1 MTAQPKPPRK
11 KAPVYVFIDTNIFL
25 DFYRIRSS
33 DVSIKYLDM
42 IKEHMG
48 IIITTGQVEMEF
60 KKNRQNVLSESLSG
74 LSKLKMENFSFPVI
88 ISDMDA
94 VEKVKQSRKDI
105 EDNRETIKTRIEN
118 ILSDPIS
125 NDIVYSSLQLLFT
138 NSSSI
143 NLNRENEVRYPIRK
157 LAKKRFLLG
166 FPPRKKDD
174 NSIGD
179 AINWEWIVK
188 CAESSGKDI
197 ILVSRDSDFGC
208 SYNGKYHLNDWLK
221 QEFEERVGSDRK
233 IVLIA
238 SLGKAF
244 QLVNLPV
251 TEEMIQEE
259 DLINKSRMNFDFQDI
274 IDNLNNKLNLEQI
287 KNLSEFYNIKFTDYI
302 NKIDDFNKLLGS
314 KD

>member
-1 MTAQPKPPRK
+1 MK
-11 KAPVYVFIDTNIFL
+11 KETDRMDALIFIDTNIFL
-25 DFYRIRSS
+25 DFYRIRNS

-42 IKEHMG
+42 IKENMG

-74 LSKLKMENFSFPVI
+74 LSKIKMENFSFPAI

-94 VEKVKQSRKDI
+94 VENVKQSRKDI
-105 EDNRETIKTRIEN
+105 EDNREAIKAKIEEF
-118 ILSDPIS
+118 LLDPIN
-125 NDIVYSSLQLLFT
+125 NDIVYSSLELLFS

-143 NLNRENEVRYPIRK
+143 NLNRDNEVRYKIRK

-188 CAESSGKDI
+188 CAVSSGKDI

-221 QEFEERVGSDRK
+221 QEFQERVGSERS
-233 IVLIA
+233 IILIA
-238 SLGKAF
+238 NLGKAF
-244 QLVNLPV
+244 KMANLPV
-251 TEEMIQEE
+251 TEEMIKEE
-259 DLINKSRMNFDFQDI
+259 DSINKPRFDTTFLDLYNSFHKSEWNTNIEDI
-274 IDNLNNKLNLEQI
+274 KQSINYLSKIIKINNK
-287 KNLSEFYNIKFTDYI
+287 NID
-302 NKIDDFNKLLGS
+302 L
-314 KD
+314 